1 MGWIIFVVKLNGF
14 LLIVILWCLIYM
26 FSWLIVIFVL
36 CIMSVLC
43 CAFHARRRM
52 SQWQLLVTLW
62 CSLITLHL
70 VVPRHSSYLHTTC
83 TSVAHVNLL
92 LTWFMYCGW
101 VISLSKYH
109 CALIS
114 LTKLYLIKLMFVSCG
129 SALGSQLCVCS
140 FVDVSTFLSRK
151 RAYDW
156 CSIIPCFKTDS
167 LLISRLKQWE
177 IQDSFRFTN
186 TFQHF
191 LESSYCGGT
200 SGQIWYLRN
209 YIYP

>member
-1 MGWIIFVVKLNGF
+1 MSFYFSLSISWLQPWILGLLSCCWVLRYICCSNMGWIIFVVKLNGF

-92 LTWFMYCGW
+92 LTWFMYCGR

-129 SALGSQLCVCS
+129 SALS
-140 FVDVSTFLSRK
+140 
-151 RAYDW
+151 
-156 CSIIPCFKTDS
+156 S
-167 LLISRLKQWE
+167 LLCL
-177 IQDSFRFTN
+177 
-186 TFQHF
+186 
-191 LESSYCGGT
+191 
-200 SGQIWYLRN
+200 
-209 YIYP
+209 YIYIYIL